1 MSNAANMILY
11 RDLEQGHIFEN
22 MTWIM
27 EHYESEYYNREDVR
41 ALCYESFHDLIE
53 LSASHGFEGNLWHN
67 YLTYLMVNNENAYRQ
82 HQRTGG
88 T

>member
-41 ALCYESFHDLIE
+41 ALCY
-53 LSASHGFEGNLWHN
+53 
-67 YLTYLMVNNENAYRQ
+67 
-82 HQRTGG
+82 
-88 T
+88 